1 MKVHIKSLMFSAGP
15 VSHSF
20 LPWSFAIITGVG
32 KGYRETILPGNLS
45 VEQFLLLIAGI
56 LVGAAV
62 LAVLAGVLLLRR
74 APRQPFF
81 LIRQQTAATG
91 WRLLAAAFG
100 ILLLAGTVRLF
111 GAPIVFQVISPTP
124 SITFTPSITLT
135 PTITFTP
142 SRTLRPTITETATKT
157 FTPTPSPTPF
167 VPFNIEQF
175 FSSNVIPDPKL
186 RVGPLTFAKSVDSNN
201 QPVVPGTVFFNPVQK
216 IVVLYSYEFVNL
228 GVQWTVIWYRDGEL
242 FSWDSKP
249 WAGPMGGT
257 DVVTKK
263 TAPDFFL
270 PGTYEVQIFAGKE
283 WKQSG
288 VFDIVGAP
296 PDPTATGSPTI
307 TRLPSQTDTPTRVA
321 TKPQNTPTP

>member
-1 MKVHIKSLMFSAGP
+1 
-15 VSHSF
+15 
-20 LPWSFAIITGVG
+20 
-32 KGYRETILPGNLS
+32 LPGNLS
-45 VEQFLLLIAGI
+45 VEQLLLLVAGI
-56 LVGAAV
+56 LVGVAA

-111 GAPIVFQVISPTP
+111 GKPIVFQVITPTP
-124 SITFTPSITLT
+124 STTLTPSITLT

-142 SRTLRPTITETATKT
+142 SRTPPPTITLTATKT
-157 FTPTPSPTPF
+157 YSPTPSPTPF

-186 RVGPLTFAKSVDSNN
+186 RVGPLTFAKSVDANN
-201 QPVVPGTVFFNPVQK
+201 QPVVPGMVFFNPVQK

-249 WAGPMGGT
+249 WGGPMAGG
-257 DVVTKK
+257 DVITKK

-270 PGTYEVQIFAGKE
+270 PGTYVVQIFAGRE

-296 PDPTATGSPTI
+296 PEPTATVSPSI
-307 TRLPSQTDTPTRVA
+307 TRLPSQTDTPTRTA
-321 TKPQNTPTP
+321 AKPPDVTPTP